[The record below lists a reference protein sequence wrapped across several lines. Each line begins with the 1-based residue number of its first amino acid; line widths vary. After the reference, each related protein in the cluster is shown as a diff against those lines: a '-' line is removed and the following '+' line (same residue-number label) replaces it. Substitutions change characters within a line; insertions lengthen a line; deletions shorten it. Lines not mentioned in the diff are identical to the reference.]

1 MGKQYMTKPVDFTED
16 INMEQKLLQALSAHY
31 SAILTRAEANLIN
44 YFKNPNGIGEHPD
57 IVEEMVKQIDKI
69 SAAKGALDT
78 LQNMVQQP
86 DEPDIEADEESNEDV
101 PIGDQSN

>member
-1 MGKQYMTKPVDFTED
+1 MTRPVDFTED

-31 SAILTRAEANLIN
+31 SAELTRAEANLIN
-44 YFKNPNGIGEHPD
+44 YFKNPSGIGEHPD
-57 IVEEMVKQIDKI
+57 IIEEMVIQINKI

-86 DEPDIEADEESNEDV
+86 SEPDTEAEEESN
-101 PIGDQSN
+101 